1 MRKIGIV
8 IMIFGLLSLIL
19 GILIN
24 GDISGSLGSGLFAM
38 IGCILVFCAK
48 YRKNQQIRIGK
59 DYHEVGW
66 GKVICYTII
75 GIFLIGSVAILL
87 FRIQENSIE
96 GVIKKANRDCPIP
109 IAGGLGELH
118 SIEAINDMLVYT
130 IFYDEYSCI
139 IRGNIPKYIILDY
152 AYILNGQNDNG
163 NLIMKYIKDNNYG
176 ISYKFITQ
184 SGEKHLITLSN
195 KDLGTYLNM
204 KKSPATAAEE
214 IIKWQIDFEQEKLPY
229 EIDKSLIL
237 TEIFNNESNLVF
249 KVIVEDNN
257 LTIPYIEECNSA
269 DYRNL
274 ILQQLYSEPTW
285 RGNLELFTIGKINLI
300 YRYVNNNATDSCDI
314 FISHEEISK
323 VTEIPEILGIN

>member
-1 MRKIGIV
+1 MRKIGI
-8 IMIFGLLSLIL
+8 ILIIFGLLSLIL

-38 IGCILVFCAK
+38 IGCILVYFAK
-48 YRKNQQIRIGK
+48 YRKNQQLRIGK

-66 GKVICYTII
+66 DKVICYTII
-75 GIFLIGSVAILL
+75 GIFLIGGIAIIL

-118 SIEAINDMLVYT
+118 SIEAKNDMLVYT

-139 IRGNIPKYIILDY
+139 IRGNIPKYIFLDY
-152 AYILNGQNDNG
+152 AYLLNGQNGYGD
-163 NLIMKYIKDNNYG
+163 LIIKYIKENNYG

-184 SGEKHLITLSN
+184 SGENHLITLSN
-195 KDLGTYLNM
+195 KDLETYFNK
-204 KKSPATAAEE
+204 KKSPAVAAKE

-229 EIDKSLIL
+229 EIDENLTL
-237 TEIFNNESNLVF
+237 TEIFSNESNLVF
-249 KVIVEDNN
+249 KTIIEDNN

-269 DYRNL
+269 DYRKA
-274 ILQQLYSEPTW
+274 ILQQLYSNPSW

-300 YRYVNNNATDSCDI
+300 YRYVNTNATDSCDI
-314 FISHEEISK
+314 FISHEDISRETK
-323 VTEIPEILGIN
+323 IPEILGIN